1 MRPIDIG
8 DIVEKLLDLRTYSP
22 ELAKRMEHEK
32 ELPEDADAV
41 PFLIDRI
48 EASFAACESV
58 TAEEKSKAFSDLT
71 AWLIISY
78 QFYLMRLAREDNPWM
93 FTFPKSDFETH
104 H

>member
-1 MRPIDIG
+1 MMPIDIG

-22 ELAKRMEHEK
+22 ELAKRMDHEK
-32 ELPEDADAV
+32 ELPEDEPI
-41 PFLIDRI
+41 PFLIERI

-58 TAEEKSKAFSDLT
+58 SAGNKSKAFSELT

-93 FTFPKSDFETH
+93 FTFPKSGLETH

>member
-8 DIVEKLLDLRTYSP
+8 DIVEKLLDLRIYSP
-22 ELAKRMEHEK
+22 ELAKRMDHEK
-32 ELPEDADAV
+32 DLPEDEPI
-41 PFLIDRI
+41 PFLIERI
-48 EASFAACESV
+48 EASFAECENVS
-58 TAEEKSKAFSDLT
+58 AGNKSKAFSDLT

-93 FTFPKSDFETH
+93 FTFPKSGLETH